1 MCAQDFAFHKGPFT
15 RGNLQFF
22 LTVALAGRC
31 SADMSDTQVQ
41 GELELISA
49 MYTSDE
55 LSIVQSAEGTLVS
68 VKLRPHSGGADLQ
81 RFAECVMEI
90 QLSPGYPEAAAQVR
104 VHGTRG
110 LVEEEEVRLLREV
123 RACVL
128 DNVGEPCLFA
138 ALEAGVALLTEMN
151 VGGTCSICR
160 DELFEPSEDEPD
172 SGPRQV
178 YLAPNCFHSFHVG
191 CLSNWRFAY
200 TPPAS
205 KGEAAEG
212 APSRASAARAS
223 ARAADASLA
232 DLQAKALACNS
243 SVEALTERLLVLRS
257 VDPPAPAVAL
267 RKLEEEIA
275 GSSAECA
282 RLESRATKAK
292 ERCAELAAVAETAAA
307 DEQLALQQARDEEPL
322 PCPVCRTLIPAQ
334 SLTAGGISRIEPKC
348 ELPRRP
354 DQPSKRTDHAL
365 GALASSTPTSA
376 PPTSQPALQRTPQP
390 LPPPP
395 PPPETR
401 KALDGQSYTKAEF
414 YTYFGGY
421 AEWDAAAVA
430 SAVRDTLPVPPSP
443 SWAGERAS
451 KDRDD
456 KERAPNGQ
464 AQHGRGHRR
473 GRS

>member
-1 MCAQDFAFHKGPFT
+1 MSVA
-15 RGNLQFF
+15 
-22 LTVALAGRC
+22 ALAR
-31 SADMSDTQVQ
+31 VQ
-41 GELELISA
+41 EELELISA

-90 QLSPGYPEAAAQVR
+90 KLPPGYPEAAAQVG

-128 DNVGEPCLFA
+128 ENVGEPCLFA

-160 DELFEPSEDEPD
+160 DELFEASEDEPD
-172 SGPRQV
+172 GGPRQV
-178 YLAPNCFHSFHVG
+178 YLAPNCFHSFHVE
-191 CLSNWRFAY
+191 CLSRWRFAY

-205 KGEAAEG
+205 KGEVAEG

-232 DLQAKALACNS
+232 DLRAKALACRS

-282 RLESRATKAK
+282 RLDTRATKANEK
-292 ERCAELAAVAETAAA
+292 CAELAAVAETAAA

-322 PCPVCRTLIPAQ
+322 PCPVCRTLIPAP

-354 DQPSKRTDHAL
+354 EQPSKRTGHAL
-365 GALASSTPTSA
+365 RAPATFPADLLQALRQAPAASSA
-376 PPTSQPALQRTPQP
+376 PPTSQPVLLSAPP
-390 LPPPP
+390 PFPPPP

-421 AEWDAAAVA
+421 AEWNAAAVA
-430 SAVRDTLPVPPSP
+430 SAVSDTLPVPPSP
-443 SWAGERAS
+443 SKAGERAGERAA
-451 KDRDD
+451 KDRGGGNMRSNYGSSGE
-456 KERAPNGQ
+456 ERAPNVQ
-464 AQHGRGHRR
+464 AQYGRGHRR

>member
-1 MCAQDFAFHKGPFT
+1 MQE
-15 RGNLQFF
+15 
-22 LTVALAGRC
+22 
-31 SADMSDTQVQ
+31 
-41 GELELISA
+41 ELELISA

-90 QLSPGYPEAAAQVR
+90 KLPPGYPEAAAQVG

-128 DNVGEPCLFA
+128 ENVGEPCLFA

-160 DELFEPSEDEPD
+160 DELFEASEDEPD
-172 SGPRQV
+172 GGPRQV
-178 YLAPNCFHSFHVG
+178 YLAPNCFHSFHVE
-191 CLSNWRFAY
+191 CLSRWRFAY

-205 KGEAAEG
+205 KGEVAEG

-232 DLQAKALACNS
+232 DLRAKALACRS

-257 VDPPAPAVAL
+257 ADPPAPAVAL

-282 RLESRATKAK
+282 HLESRATKAK
-292 ERCAELAAVAETAAA
+292 ERCAALAAFAETAAA

-354 DQPSKRTDHAL
+354 DQTSKKTDHAL
-365 GALASSTPTSA
+365 GAIASSAPASSA
-376 PPTSQPALQRTPQP
+376 PPTSQPALQRAPPP

-395 PPPETR
+395 PPLETR

-430 SAVRDTLPVPPSP
+430 SAVSDTLPVPPSP
-443 SWAGERAS
+443 SPAGERAS
-451 KDRDD
+451 KDRGGGNMRSNDGSSG